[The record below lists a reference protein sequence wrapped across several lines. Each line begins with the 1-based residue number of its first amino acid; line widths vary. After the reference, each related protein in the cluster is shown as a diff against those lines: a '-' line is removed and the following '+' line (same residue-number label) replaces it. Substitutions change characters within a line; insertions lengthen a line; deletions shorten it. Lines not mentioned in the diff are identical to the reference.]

1 MDVYFRK
8 SVIFIIVLNFIFA
21 CIATKKPSTEQ
32 GIKGEVRWVEGN
44 LMPAVGDTTINM
56 RYKGIPIK
64 RELYIFQAVK
74 KDDVISGGGQFYKK
88 VNVDLVARIQTNN
101 KGFFKLDLP
110 PGYYSIFVLEEDGF
124 FANTFDENGF
134 ISPVTV
140 HENEFTE
147 IIIMVNYK
155 AYY

>member
-8 SVIFIIVLNFIFA
+8 SVIFIIILNFICA
-21 CIATKKPSTEQ
+21 CISTKKPSTDQ

-74 KDDVISGGGQFYKK
+74 KDDVISGGAQFYKK
-88 VNVDLVARIQTNN
+88 VNVDLVARIQTNS

-124 FANTFDENGF
+124 FANTFAENGF